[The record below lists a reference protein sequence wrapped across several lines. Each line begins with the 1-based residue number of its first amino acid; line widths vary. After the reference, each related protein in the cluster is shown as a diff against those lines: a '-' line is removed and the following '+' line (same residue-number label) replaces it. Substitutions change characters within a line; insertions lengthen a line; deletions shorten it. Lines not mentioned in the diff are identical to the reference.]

1 MARGMWTGI
10 AAGFAKAQERKLLEQ
25 ERQDKLGLAAQ
36 AREDMLAG
44 RAQEREMFDLTR
56 ADRYVDRT
64 IENLDRFA
72 KAGVTINSNAKGAGS
87 MSENLKVLKIMGYDD
102 ETITDLAVQGNAALT
117 EAIKITK
124 DNANPEIPYKPSDFK
139 FIASTIIANQGSTPT
154 EEQAKTYLETNL
166 GVDFN
171 KLDSQQSAYLLQQAR
186 QELTKASSATS
197 GFTTRTVPPKN
208 QDIKVSREL
217 FMEGING
224 LLGTKA
230 AQVDRNT
237 AEGLERVGQIETAR
251 DKLKAGDPVA
261 AIDILREN
269 NGSEFIKFY
278 QQYLDN
284 EPRLYGPDANVD
296 IGLAVP
302 FKQLYGSLTESTQT
316 PQVTRVT
323 TRINPET
330 GDLEV
335 VQ

>member
-25 ERQDKLGLAAQ
+25 ERQDKLGLAKQ
-36 AREDMLAG
+36 AREDMLEG
-44 RAQEREMFDLTR
+44 RKQEREMFDLSR
-56 ADRYVDRT
+56 SDKYVGLVT
-64 IENLDRFA
+64 ENLDRLG
-72 KAGVTINSNAKGAGS
+72 KAGVTVSSNTSGEGS
-87 MSENLKVLKIMGYDD
+87 MSKNLQVLKVIGYDD
-102 ETITDLAVQGNAALT
+102 ETIADLAEQGPAALA
-117 EAIKITK
+117 EAIRITK
-124 DNANPEIPYKPSDFK
+124 ENANPELPYKPSDFK
-139 FIASTIIANQGSTPT
+139 FIASTIIADMGSTPT
-154 EEQAKTYLETNL
+154 DEQAKAYVETNL

-171 KLDSQQSAYLLQQAR
+171 KLDPQQATYLVR
-186 QELTKASSATS
+186 QAKQTLTTAPSATS
-197 GFTTRTVPPKN
+197 GFTARTVPPKV

-230 AQVDRNT
+230 AQVDMNT
-237 AEGLERVGQIETAR
+237 TEGLERAGQIETAR
-251 DKLKAGDPVA
+251 AKLKAGDPVA

-269 NGSEFIKFY
+269 GGSEFVKFY
-278 QQYLDN
+278 QQYVDS

-302 FKQLYGSLTESTQT
+302 FKQLYGSLTQSTQS
-316 PQVTRVT
+316 PQVTRIT